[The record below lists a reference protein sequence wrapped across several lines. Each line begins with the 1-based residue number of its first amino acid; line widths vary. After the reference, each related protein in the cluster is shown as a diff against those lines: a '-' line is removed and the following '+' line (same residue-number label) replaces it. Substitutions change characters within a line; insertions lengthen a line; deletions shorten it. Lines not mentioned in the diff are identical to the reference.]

1 LEICKLQSSYMFKV
15 ALATTVCYDKSC
27 INYKKLEI
35 KTLQTNRDGIRIEAG
50 KRAIRFE
57 ERVIERGECRILQE
71 CLKEKRKEIGKGVWK
86 EREAYFERNG
96 YAGAEIE
103 RMQEGGRAMTDELVQ
118 RDRDVQVQERRT
130 RIRESR

>member
-1 LEICKLQSSYMFKV
+1 MFKV